1 MFETLIVLGVLA
13 GGVMLLF
20 GLLKLLVVVLL
31 LPFKIAFLLAQGL
44 IGLVIAVPVLIIT
57 SLVLVGTLPVICFFV
72 LLPLAIVGAAFVGLL
87 HLLFG

>member
-1 MFETLIVLGVLA
+1 MFETLIVLGILV
-13 GGVMLLF
+13 GGVVLLF
-20 GLLKLLVVVLL
+20 GLLKLLVLVLL
-31 LPFKIAFLLAQGL
+31 LPFKIAFLLAKGL

-57 SLVLVGTLPVICFFV
+57 SLVLVGTLPFIYFVV